1 GPRLNVTCCP
11 GATNRVFRGLMLTSV
26 DASSER
32 TPPAARDTPGS
43 APSEPFVGQTFG
55 TCRQS
60 TKSCT
65 TTFFARFFLPVA
77 GTATVT
83 GTENVSVVGGRVTVG
98 GTVTWTGTPVHTWF
112 WHVEEGV
119 VGSPSSH
126 ASPSG
131 VGVLAGHARLV
142 PSHVAFCSQG

>member
-83 GTENVSVVGGRVTVG
+83 GTEKVSAFGGGCTVLA
-98 GTVTWTGTPVHTWF
+98 TVTWTVWARHT
-112 WHVEEGV
+112 
-119 VGSPSSH
+119 
-126 ASPSG
+126 
-131 VGVLAGHARLV
+131 
-142 PSHVAFCSQG
+142 